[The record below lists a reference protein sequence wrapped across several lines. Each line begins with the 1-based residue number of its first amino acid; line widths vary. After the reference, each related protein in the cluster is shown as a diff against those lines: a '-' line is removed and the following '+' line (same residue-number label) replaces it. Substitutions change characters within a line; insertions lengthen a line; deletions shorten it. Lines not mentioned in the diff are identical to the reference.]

1 MSKERQLGNESME
14 DLYDQIES
22 DYNNRPKWHSMITEL
37 GKSSMAMNEIFRN
50 RNVYEG
56 VTKGYL
62 LNKEAYKNENEM
74 TKRVPQKIME
84 ILMK

>member
-1 MSKERQLGNESME
+1 
-14 DLYDQIES
+14 
-22 DYNNRPKWHSMITEL
+22 MITEL